1 MATITGGGLNF
12 DTITTS
18 LNGGLGNYETE
29 LRAAF
34 EGKTEDM
41 SAADLLELQTLVTEW
56 SLFLNT
62 HSTVVKS
69 LGDALRG
76 VLQKIN

>member
-1 MATITGGGLNF
+1 MAEITGGGLNF
-12 DTITTS
+12 TTITDS
-18 LNGGLGNYETE
+18 LNGGLSTFETE
-29 LRAAF
+29 LRVAF
-34 EGKTEDM
+34 ENKSEDM
-41 SAADLLELQTLVTEW
+41 NAADLLELQTLVTEW

>member
-1 MATITGGGLNF
+1 MASVTGSSLTFQGIVGNLN
-12 DTITTS
+12 S
-18 LNGGLGNYETE
+18 GLGDYEAKV
-29 LRAAF
+29 RAAF
-34 EGKTEDM
+34 EGKTDDM
-41 SAADLLELQTLVTEW
+41 STSDLLELQTMVTEW

>member
-1 MATITGGGLNF
+1 MAEITGGGLNF
-12 DTITTS
+12 TTITGS
-18 LNGGLGNYETE
+18 LNSGLSSFETE

-34 EGKTEDM
+34 ENKSEDM
-41 SAADLLELQTLVTEW
+41 NAADLLELQTLVTEW